1 MHPLTGGDY
10 CQQRVLLVPT
20 RALRYAVAALAAC
33 SLLLGAGGLAD
44 ASRPGLAVVPGT
56 AIRQV
61 ARAEVVGHVDGRQQL
76 DVVVTLKP
84 RNADV
89 LADLAARSS
98 GRAPLSARQIQALFL
113 PTKGDIAAVRSYLA
127 AQGVRFRSAKGLT
140 LSFTGDAASAERAF
154 GVHLNRYREARGRAF
169 RSSDGPLRLPKPL
182 AGRVA
187 AVDGLDTFA
196 RYRPAV
202 ELSPSAVTP
211 TPTCASSS
219 TGPTAYKGAHG
230 GYLPA
235 DLAAAGAYDFEP
247 LLDAGA
253 DGDGEAI
260 AFVEY
265 SYYLSSNVT
274 KFKNCFGL
282 TTPITNKYVGDQTFD
297 LTDQPEVVLD
307 LQVALGAAPHLGA
320 AYVYM
325 AKNTVSMATMLN
337 QIVADQAATNVHV
350 ISISW
355 GLCEQLLPPSELSA
369 VNSALQ
375 LAAVAGISVFSAS
388 GDFGSSDCYPYA
400 GGAAVD
406 DPSSQPFA
414 TAVGGTTL
422 DLSSG
427 RSEVVWNGG
436 SDGGSG
442 GGGLS
447 MLWGM
452 PSWQSSANV
461 VGSDS
466 SGDPCGL
473 SGGYC
478 RQVPDVALNADPQT
492 GYIIYC
498 TWPSSVCSGWLKVGG
513 TSAAAPLL
521 AGITA
526 DANEYSL
533 ANGGQRLGFAS
544 PLLYD
549 RFANASPM
557 FVDIDTGTNDILSL
571 GKYSAGAG
579 YDMATGLGSID
590 GLQFAQELAAYTPAA
605 PPEQGQPTV
614 LTASPTKNKSI
625 TFGQSVSFSGV
636 LKQSGTGTPLAGE
649 VVWLEVDYG
658 RGGGQAWRDVTDS
671 TGHWSVTPGRAL
683 SERLRW
689 VAFYLGGENYLPA
702 KSASHLVYVHPKIG
716 FSSSARRVNGHYV
729 VRHNVVFDV
738 FGVSHPNMAGQT
750 VYLEWRSE
758 SSSRWNFGAY
768 LHFDANGRAAVSG
781 QFRGAGRYYMRWR
794 YTGSTSKPWLSGHS
808 ASKLF
813 VVS

>member
-1 MHPLTGGDY
+1 
-10 CQQRVLLVPT
+10 
-20 RALRYAVAALAAC
+20 
-33 SLLLGAGGLAD
+33 
-44 ASRPGLAVVPGT
+44 VPGT
-56 AIRQV
+56 AVRQV
-61 ARAEVVGHVDGRQQL
+61 ARADLVGRVDARQQL

-98 GRAPLSARQIQALFL
+98 GRPPLNARQIQALFL
-113 PTKGDIAAVRSYLA
+113 PTESDIAAVRAYLG
-127 AQGVRFRSAKGLT
+127 AQGLRFRSAKGLT
-140 LSFTGDAASAERAF
+140 LSFSGTAGASERAF
-154 GVHLNRYREARGRAF
+154 GVHLNRYRDARGRSF
-169 RSSDGPLRLPKPL
+169 RAADGSLQLPRPL

-187 AVDGLDTFA
+187 AIDGLDTFA
-196 RYRPAV
+196 RHRPAV

-211 TPTCASSS
+211 TGTCASSS
-219 TGPTAYKGAHG
+219 TGPTAYQGAHG

-235 DLAAAGAYDFEP
+235 DLAAAGAYNFQP

-253 DGDGEAI
+253 DGDGEAV
-260 AFVEY
+260 AFIEY

-274 KFKNCFGL
+274 KFKNCFGI
-282 TTPITNKYVGDQTFD
+282 TTPVTDKYVGDRTFD
-297 LTDQPEVVLD
+297 LDNQPEVVLD
-307 LQVALGAAPHLGA
+307 LQVTLGAAPHLSG

-337 QIVADQAATNVHV
+337 QIVADQPTTNVHI

-436 SDGGSG
+436 SEGGSG

-461 VGSDS
+461 VGPDS

-498 TWPSSVCSGWLKVGG
+498 TWPSRVCSGWLKVGG

-544 PLLYD
+544 PFLYD

-557 FVDIDTGTNDILSL
+557 FLDVDTGTNDILSL
-571 GKYSAGAG
+571 GKYSAGTG
-579 YDMATGLGSID
+579 YDMATGLGAID
-590 GLQFAQELAAYTPAA
+590 GLQFGQELAAYTPNA
-605 PPEQGQPTV
+605 PPEQGQATV
-614 LTASPTKNKSI
+614 LTASPTKNKTI
-625 TFGQSVSFSGV
+625 TYGQSVTFSGV
-636 LKQSGTGTPLAGE
+636 LKRAGTGTPLVGQ

-671 TGHWSVTPGRAL
+671 AGRWSVTVGRGL

-689 VAFYLGGENYLPA
+689 VAFYLGGEGYLPA

-729 VRHNVVFDV
+729 IRHNVFFDV
-738 FGVSHPNMAGQT
+738 FGTSHPNMAGQS
-750 VYLEWRSE
+750 VYLEWRSA
-758 SSSRWNFGAY
+758 SSSRWNLGAY
-768 LHFDANGRAAVSG
+768 LHFDATGRAGVNG
-781 QFRGAGRYYMRWR
+781 QFRGPGRYYMRWR
-794 YTGSTSKPWLSGHS
+794 YSGSTSKPWLSGSS